1 MNTSDDGILVFGSQF
16 IFKLIEATIRTN
28 MNIQIFSNNE
38 RNTGGKREKE
48 KERSSVLLHRKM
60 HKKCVVQCLI
70 AKVVAFCSN

>member
-38 RNTGGKREKE
+38 RNTGGKRER
-48 KERSSVLLHRKM
+48 ERKSER
-60 HKKCVVQCLI
+60 VVTPQN
-70 AKVVAFCSN
+70 A